1 MEQHPN
7 RLPLTCITAGHFTWS
22 GQTGVAEESDLP
34 EHLVSRVYRDA
45 CDFGF
50 LVQSDRTGRTVLFT
64 CSEILR
70 GSEGERVGSR
80 FCDAEDLGL
89 TIDILND

>member
-64 CSEILR
+64 GGEPVRDPC
-70 GSEGERVGSR
+70 GERVATR
-80 FCDAEDLGL
+80 FHGPQGL
-89 TIDILND
+89 TIDILDD